1 MAIANREPLRKAGRK
16 RGSGSSVQSSPSRHR
31 SRHRSRRT
39 YKGAPTP
46 DTPLPAADEPTI
58 DELRRARTAFFAR
71 KLNAPQKEMNKYTAD
86 QGSRN
91 RKREL
96 TAKSV
101 SSRDSHIRVRKSSR
115 RHHSDRPCSYGKRQE
130 TDSETSSV
138 PVSCNASD
146 TKGRS
151 RAAMPRPTRRVS
163 DSVASSGKGE
173 RRRTAEKPKTYRS
186 EPRVE
191 SSLRRMPTHNGNE
204 RKTSMYVTET
214 VVRTTRRRAVSA
226 DAAAHTRVPGP
237 GLSRVECITCL
248 SDDIPESTS
257 ALLDC
262 GHRMCHD
269 CLKRIFTIS
278 TTDPQHMPPTCCT
291 SDNIP
296 LKHVEKLFT
305 DTFKRRWNKKYHEY
319 TTKNRVYCPARGCGA
334 WIKPADIHL
343 DLTGGAN
350 GGRRYGKCGRCK
362 TKVCCTC
369 NSKWH
374 TSRECPNDEETN
386 RFVEVAKEEGWQR
399 CFNCSSMVELREG
412 CNHMTCRCRAEF
424 CMICGLRWKTCD
436 CPWFTYE
443 AVAADRLQHDR
454 HQHDAPAGRMPD
466 PAAAPGYQEELQ
478 RRREQERTDEDLAR
492 RMQNLAVHQDYDGQP
507 DVPPRRPR
515 RRFRMTPS
523 IIEARDAEEAAFVA
537 AHRGAAGPPL
547 FGNSHAPI

>member
-237 GLSRVECITCL
+237 GLSRYTHSKHPTESYTDLIRRL
-248 SDDIPESTS
+248 SRTTSTREGLTAACNTPVSQTHTLNTIRVVRLPNSTVDTPSTS
-257 ALLDC
+257 
-262 GHRMCHD
+262 GNIE
-269 CLKRIFTIS
+269 RIPANRQRGERRNSILGS
-278 TTDPQHMPPTCCT
+278 
-291 SDNIP
+291 
-296 LKHVEKLFT
+296 LFSP
-305 DTFKRRWNKKYHEY
+305 
-319 TTKNRVYCPARGCGA
+319 RV
-334 WIKPADIHL
+334 
-343 DLTGGAN
+343 
-350 GGRRYGKCGRCK
+350 
-362 TKVCCTC
+362 V
-369 NSKWH
+369 
-374 TSRECPNDEETN
+374 
-386 RFVEVAKEEGWQR
+386 V
-399 CFNCSSMVELREG
+399 
-412 CNHMTCRCRAEF
+412 
-424 CMICGLRWKTCD
+424 
-436 CPWFTYE
+436 
-443 AVAADRLQHDR
+443 
-454 HQHDAPAGRMPD
+454 PD
-466 PAAAPGYQEELQ
+466 K
-478 RRREQERTDEDLAR
+478 
-492 RMQNLAVHQDYDGQP
+492 M
-507 DVPPRRPR
+507 
-515 RRFRMTPS
+515 
-523 IIEARDAEEAAFVA
+523 
-537 AHRGAAGPPL
+537 
-547 FGNSHAPI
+547 